1 MHIKILFISLA
12 PNSNSKL
19 CHVQEFFIEDNY
31 DNHKHLFL
39 DKNKVRSVLKDLNN
53 ELNILS
59 NNKNL
64 S

>member
-1 MHIKILFISLA
+1 MYKKNL
-12 PNSNSKL
+12 
-19 CHVQEFFIEDNY
+19 IEDNY

-39 DKNKVRSVLKDLNN
+39 DKNKVRSILKDLNN

-59 NNKNL
+59 NKNNL